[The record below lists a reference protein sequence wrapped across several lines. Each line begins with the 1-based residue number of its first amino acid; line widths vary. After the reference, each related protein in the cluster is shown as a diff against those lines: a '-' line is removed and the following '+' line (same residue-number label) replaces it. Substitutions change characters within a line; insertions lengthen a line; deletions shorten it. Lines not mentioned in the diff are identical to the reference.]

1 MFRLVANDAMKQL
14 YKPVQ
19 GTQTAGVRRRLIL
32 TKDGN
37 ILRNRGGKGTCKRG
51 DDKKKRMRGKVQDL
65 F

>member
-1 MFRLVANDAMKQL
+1 MFRLGANDAMKQL

-37 ILRNRGGKGTCKRG
+37 ILRNRGGKGACKRG
-51 DDKKKRMRGKVQDL
+51 DDKKRRG
-65 F
+65 